1 MRVLDADMTGNLLPY
16 SPLAEALAGA
26 LRRWKAGA
34 VAAPPRLRLPLPGG
48 GVLLVMPAAG
58 ERLAVAKLASVHPGN
73 PARGLPTIA
82 GEVVVMDAQTGE
94 RLALLDGPE
103 LTARRTAALS
113 LLASRTLAPDPA
125 GPLLLVGA
133 GVQAR
138 GHLEAFAAG
147 LGTRR
152 AWVAGRTPARAETL
166 AAHGR
171 SLGMDCRAVT
181 GPVGPEGP
189 EGLEG
194 SEGSEGLERFED
206 ALALASLIV
215 TATTSSRP
223 VLPAEGVR
231 PDAFIAA
238 VGAHSPREAEIPA
251 PLVRRCRL
259 YVDMPEAC
267 QSEAG
272 DLIQARVDWRAVTSL
287 ADALDQPRPTQGPIL
302 FKTVGHALFD
312 LAAAELAVGKA

>member
-1 MRVLDADMTGNLLPY
+1 MRVLDAEATREAMPY
-16 SPLAEALAGA
+16 MELAAALAGA

-34 VAAPPRLRLPLPGG
+34 VAAPSRLRVPLPGG

-58 ERLAVAKLASVHPGN
+58 QRLAMTKLVSVHPGN
-73 PARGLPTIA
+73 PGRGLPSLL
-82 GEVVVMDAQTGE
+82 GEVVALDAATGE

-113 LLASRTLAPDPA
+113 LLAARTLAPDPG
-125 GPLLLVGA
+125 GPLLVVGS

-152 AWVAGRTPARAETL
+152 AWVVSRTAAKAEAL

-171 SLGMDCRAVT
+171 ALGLDCTAV
-181 GPVGPEGP
+181 
-189 EGLEG
+189 
-194 SEGSEGLERFED
+194 ERVEEVLPK
-206 ALALASLIV
+206 AALIV
-215 TATTSSRP
+215 TATTSSKP

-238 VGAHSPREAEIPA
+238 VGAHSPGEAEIPA
-251 PLVRRCRL
+251 PLVRRCRI

-267 QSEAG
+267 AAEAG
-272 DLIQARVDWRAVTSL
+272 DLIQARVDWRGVASL
-287 ADALDQPRPTQGPIL
+287 AGALDQPRPESGPVL
-302 FKTVGHALFD
+302 FKSVGHALFD
-312 LAAAELAVGKA
+312 LAAAELAVGEA

>member
-1 MRVLDADMTGNLLPY
+1 MRVLDAAMTREAMPY
-16 SPLAEALAGA
+16 AGLAQALAGA

-34 VAAPPRLRLPLPGG
+34 VAAPPRLRVPLAGG

-58 ERLAVAKLASVHPGN
+58 ERLAMAKLVSVHPGN
-73 PARGLPTIA
+73 PALGLPSLL
-82 GEVVVMDAQTGE
+82 GEVVVMDAVTGE

-113 LLASRTLAPDPA
+113 LLAAQTLAPDPG
-125 GPLLLVGA
+125 GPLLVVGS

-152 AWVAGRTPARAETL
+152 AWVCSRTQAKAEAL

-171 SLGMDCRAVT
+171 SLGLDCRA
-181 GPVGPEGP
+181 E
-189 EGLEG
+189 
-194 SEGSEGLERFED
+194 ERVEEVLPRA
-206 ALALASLIV
+206 ALVV

-223 VLPAEGVR
+223 VLPDLPDGGGVR

-238 VGAHSPREAEIPA
+238 VGAHSPAEAEIPA
-251 PLVRRCRL
+251 ALVQRCRI
-259 YVDMPEAC
+259 YVDMPEAA
-267 QSEAG
+267 QAEAG
-272 DLIQARVDWRAVTSL
+272 DLLRADVDWREVTTL
-287 ADALDQPRPTQGPIL
+287 ADALDQPRPAGVAGGPIL

-312 LAAAELAVGKA
+312 LAAAELAVGGA